1 MTTAKAVSELRE
13 SMGVTQRDF
22 AEKLGTT
29 IETVSRWENGRREP
43 TREAIEKLA
52 TLAHSAGIRHLRN
65 FFLSQEVAGIV
76 SRVKGLK
83 TPGSERHIALK
94 ELKYWSAYLHETHA
108 PILKILALDA
118 TIADRRSAHKL
129 ALDYLRAAAHVM
141 EYVRDRIELYVDEDY
156 SSGRMQE
163 DQEILRWGHQHDSFT
178 KGELDAE

>member
-83 TPGSERHIALK
+83 TPGSERQRAGG
-94 ELKYWSAYLHETHA
+94 
-108 PILKILALDA
+108 DG
-118 TIADRRSAHKL
+118 RRLSVPEDPCEDSQHCHVAHG
-129 ALDYLRAAAHVM
+129 
-141 EYVRDRIELYVDEDY
+141 
-156 SSGRMQE
+156 SQ
-163 DQEILRWGHQHDSFT
+163 
-178 KGELDAE
+178 